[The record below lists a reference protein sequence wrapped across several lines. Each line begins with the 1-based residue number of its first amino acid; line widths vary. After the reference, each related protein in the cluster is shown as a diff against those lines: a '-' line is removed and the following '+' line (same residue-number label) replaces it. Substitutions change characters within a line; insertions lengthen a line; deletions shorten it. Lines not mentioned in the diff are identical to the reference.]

1 MDFDLPD
8 VLAAA
13 QRRAK
18 AIDSSTL
25 TVYDPVLA
33 EDVNLL
39 FTDDELEEL
48 LRVNLVG
55 RDLSAPI
62 RTRSKIV
69 KQMVAAALGYQPPL
83 TFARTQPRFP
93 GQDLDVY
100 VQTSNNLQI
109 WNEAVA
115 PQRRYVLV
123 RPDSTGVIRSV
134 RVVRGQQIASWDRTG
149 TLTSKYQAKRASGQ
163 SGSTLVSATDTDHMM
178 EALNPG
184 TVSDEVLRLQGS
196 SERPVPGAVLP
207 IAEIYQRALGLVES
221 QLPAVGAEQDRVRG
235 EHLQEAVTLVLGLA
249 GHNNHGQWPDIVSQ
263 ALEVKLQTSPTIDL
277 GLVLPTDPGI
287 ALALGPTIRHC
298 DARYL
303 VAYGVID
310 SAGATTITEVVVT
323 TGSDFFAEFIQ
334 FGGLVKNTKIQIRL
348 PPDLFDA

>member
-1 MDFDLPD
+1 M
-8 VLAAA
+8 
-13 QRRAK
+13 
-18 AIDSSTL
+18 
-25 TVYDPVLA
+25 
-33 EDVNLL
+33 
-39 FTDDELEEL
+39 FTDDEIEEL
-48 LRVNLVG
+48 LLARLVG

-83 TFARTQPRFP
+83 TFPRTQPRFP

-100 VQTSNNLQI
+100 VQTSNNPQI
-109 WNEAVA
+109 WNEGVA
-115 PQRRYVLV
+115 PERRYVLI
-123 RPDSTGVIRSV
+123 RPDSTGVIRSI
-134 RVVRGQQIASWDRTG
+134 RVVRGQQIAHWDRTG
-149 TLTSKYQAKRASGQ
+149 TLTSKFQARRASGQ
-163 SGSTLVSATDTDHMM
+163 SGSALVSTVDTEHMM
-178 EALNPG
+178 ETLKPG
-184 TVSDEVLRLQGS
+184 PVSANVLRAQGS
-196 SERPVPGAVLP
+196 GERPVPGAVLP
-207 IAEIYQRALGLVES
+207 IAEIYRRVLELVES

-235 EHLQEAVTLVLGLA
+235 ELFQEAVTLALGLA
-249 GHNNHGQWPDIVSQ
+249 GHENHGQWPDIVSQ
-263 ALEVKLQTSPTIDL
+263 VLEVKLQTSPTIDL

-287 ALALGPTIRHC
+287 ALALGPTMRHC

-323 TGSDFFAEFIQ
+323 TGTDFFSEFVQ